1 MRAALSAGLALALA
15 ACGIGLAPSRA
26 RAEEAQLFAG
36 VFDPPRPAPAFSL
49 GGSDGQPISLE
60 RFRGKVVVLAFGF
73 TSCPDVCPTTLATL
87 AGARRALGAQAAD
100 VQVVYVT
107 VDPERDDAKR
117 MREYLVA
124 FDPAFLGATGAAE
137 ELAKVRETYGVA
149 AERVA
154 LAKGYAFSHS
164 SFTYLIDRAGKLRA
178 LMPYGHPASDY
189 AHDLRI
195 LLGS

>member
-1 MRAALSAGLALALA
+1 MRAPIATGLVLALAFALGA
-15 ACGIGLAPSRA
+15 LAPIRA
-26 RAEEAQLFAG
+26 LAEPPELFAG
-36 VFDPPRPAPAFSL
+36 VFDPPREAPVFSL

-60 RFRGKVVVLAFGF
+60 RFRGKIVVLAFGF

-87 AGARRALGAQAAD
+87 AGARRALGPAAAD

-107 VDPERDDAKR
+107 VDPQRDDAKR

-124 FDPAFLGATGAAE
+124 FDPAFLGATGSAE
-137 ELAKVRETYGVA
+137 ELAKVREAYGVA

-154 LAKGYAFSHS
+154 RGKTYAFSHS
-164 SFTYLIDRAGKLRA
+164 SFTYLIDRDGKLRA
-178 LMPYGHPASDY
+178 LMPYGHAANDY